1 MDLRRSLLQGSTV
14 LIYLTLMCTFRP
26 YVASRTRR
34 WKLYVTFFNKMT
46 ILVVICS
53 RLVAEQA
60 RAQRG
65 REEGGEVTGSS
76 STDLFWASLV
86 LLELSCVMCMLQFVV
101 LFIMFMWSLFEG
113 AKEEQR
119 EVVRIEKVRAAEIE
133 MAQTTGTDAPEK
145 EGGGRLKSVA
155 SETVNPMRTPKGFL
169 GSTVGQKSAFFDN
182 FDDLE
187 DLESSG
193 KVGPTSDHLDYF
205 KAPMSAVT
213 PRHKVVPVEDEEEGG
228 AGGEGKEEGDG
239 GEEGNE
245 GEGEEED
252 PWSTIYDEESGR
264 WYHHN
269 AVTGETVWMEGV
281 EEEEH
286 VEEDHVEEEGVDAG
300 WEGEGGEEKEEAG
313 DGDEEDW
320 GGEEDTFAVPED
332 IYDGTPA
339 SPSDEVSDVRARLR
353 SVMLEG
359 GEGHE
364 GGGEDGEGWKRWE
377 SLMVSTRGDWAEV
390 LDDDGSLL
398 GEAYKGVLVYF
409 HKVTFETRLTKP
421 PGWVRMQAAA
431 TDDFMQLAVSGHHR
445 SPMGRMSSTSFG
457 GSFHSSGGA
466 GGGSFSKGG
475 SFAKGGSGGSEL
487 WGVGEEGAG
496 E

>member
-1 MDLRRSLLQGSTV
+1 MCPTVEEVGSLDLRRSLLQGSTV

-65 REEGGEVTGSS
+65 REEGGEVVGSS

-155 SETVNPMRTPKGFL
+155 SETVNPMRTPKGL
-169 GSTVGQKSAFFDN
+169 LKSTVGQKSANFDN

-193 KVGPTSDHLDYF
+193 KVGPASDHLDYF
-205 KAPMSAVT
+205 KAPMSTVT
-213 PRHKVVPVEDEEEGG
+213 PRHKVVPVEDEEEE
-228 AGGEGKEEGDG
+228 GEGV
-239 GEEGNE
+239 
-245 GEGEEED
+245 GEEED
-252 PWSTIYDEESGR
+252 PWSMNYDEESGH

-269 AVTGETVWMEGV
+269 AVTGETVWVV
-281 EEEEH
+281 EEGGGEGEGGEEH
-286 VEEDHVEEEGVDAG
+286 VEEEHAEDEGVDAG
-300 WEGEGGEEKEEAG
+300 WEGEGG
-313 DGDEEDW
+313 GDEEDW
-320 GGEEDTFAVPED
+320 GGEEDTCAMPED
-332 IYDGTPA
+332 ICDGTPA

-359 GEGHE
+359 GEGQG

-431 TDDFMQLAVSGHHR
+431 TDDFMQLSVSDHHSR
-445 SPMGRMSSTSFG
+445 
-457 GSFHSSGGA
+457 
-466 GGGSFSKGG
+466 GGGVGSSSSRGG
-475 SFAKGGSGGSEL
+475 GFARGGSGGNKL
-487 WGVGEEGAG
+487 WGVGEEGVG